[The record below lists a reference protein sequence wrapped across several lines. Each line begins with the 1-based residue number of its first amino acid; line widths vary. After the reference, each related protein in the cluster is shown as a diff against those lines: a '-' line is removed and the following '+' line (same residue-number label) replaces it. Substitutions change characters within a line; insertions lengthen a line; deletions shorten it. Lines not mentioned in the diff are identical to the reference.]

1 MEKYFNLGDN
11 SLSSNSKAK
20 KISQPRQ
27 IAMYIMNTVLDMKL
41 KDIGDIFG
49 GKDHT
54 TVIHAVRK
62 VEQEINSDEDKKN
75 MIDEIIKNIKN

>member
-1 MEKYFNLGDN
+1 MEKYFNLNEN
-11 SLSSNSKAK
+11 SLKSNSKAK
-20 KISQPRQ
+20 NISQPRQ
-27 IAMYIMNTVLDMKL
+27 KAMYIMSTVLDMKL

-62 VEQEINSDEDKKN
+62 VENEINSDEDTKN